1 MAPGTCLSHALLA
14 SLLSASQVA
23 AQTPTGTVTG
33 RILDETTTDPIS
45 GAAVRVAER
54 TELTN
59 AAGRFLVNGVPVGS
73 HAIQV
78 TRFGYSD
85 TTRMVDVTAGDT
97 IVLDFTMAPQALEL
111 TQLVVTG
118 YGTQRASDLTGV
130 IERLTPEELNPGRVV
145 SPEELIQSKVAGVQ
159 VIDNNEPGGG
169 MSVRIRGTTSVNAS
183 SDPLFVVDGVPLDIG
198 GGLSAG
204 RNPLNFLNPQDIE
217 NVTVL
222 KDASATAIYGSRGGG
237 GVVIIETKRGQQ
249 GPQIEYTGTVSGS
262 TITREPDML
271 NADQFRAAVEQF
283 APQNVQQLEAANT
296 DWRDLV
302 QRDAF
307 GQEHN
312 LAISGGTEAINY
324 RLSLGYLNQDGV
336 IRGTTVE
343 RFSAALNYDHRIND
357 YLSIR
362 TNLRGSRIDDAFTP
376 GGVLSGA
383 NQFGPTQ
390 PMRDPGSPTG
400 FYEWP
405 DPLGPNN
412 PLAELALISD
422 EGTTYRSVGNIQ
434 GEYRL
439 PFLEALKATVNAGY
453 DVTRADRRSFFPSTL
468 QNQLEQGLGGTISR
482 QNPSVTN
489 TVLEAYLSYASP
501 IGGLAGT
508 VDVTGGY
515 TYEESRGDFPS
526 FFVQGLS
533 TDLLGPDGVPAAD
546 LEEPFLDIQESK
558 LISFFGR
565 LNYALRDRY
574 HATVTVRR
582 DGSSRFGP
590 GNDWGTFPSVAVA
603 WRLSQEPFMERFA
616 LLSDLKLRAS
626 WGKNGNQAFAN
637 YQQFSTYTVGDG
649 QSQAQFGDEFVPTI
663 RPSAVD
669 PNIKW
674 EETTS
679 FNLGLDFGLFESRL
693 TGSIDYYDKDTD
705 DLIFTIPVA
714 AGTNLSNFV
723 TTNIGS
729 MKNQGVEFSLD
740 AGILDGG
747 NGGLRWDAS
756 FNAAYNTNELVH
768 INPIAGG
775 AEQILVG
782 NVAGG
787 VGTRIQVLQ
796 PGQPI
801 NSFFVFRH
809 RRGADGMP
817 IYEDANGDDV
827 INEQDLYEERGGDP
841 ELINQDD
848 RVPLHSPDPDWIL
861 GHTSRIA
868 FRNLDLSFTMR
879 AYLGNYVYNNVASNL
894 GSYEEVG
901 RGSPF
906 NLHASVLET
915 GFETPQYFSDY
926 YVEDASF
933 LRMDN
938 LTLGYTLQW
947 RGLPMRIFGTVQS
960 VFTLTGYSGVDPT
973 AGVSGIDNN
982 IYPRSRTFSGGVA
995 VRF

>member
-1 MAPGTCLSHALLA
+1 MAFGNHLSLALLG
-14 SLLSASQVA
+14 SLLCVTQAA
-23 AQTPTGTVTG
+23 AQAQTGTITG
-33 RILDETTTDPIS
+33 QVLDETTQDPIS
-45 GAAVRVAER
+45 GAAVTVSER
-54 TELTN
+54 TALTN
-59 AAGRFLVNGVPVGS
+59 AAGRFLVADVPTGS
-73 HAIQV
+73 HAVQV
-78 TRFGYSD
+78 TRFGYGD
-85 TTRMVDVTAGDT
+85 ATQTITVTAGET
-97 IVLDFTMAPQALEL
+97 TVVDFTMTPEAVEL

-118 YGTQRASDLTGV
+118 YGTRRASDLTGV
-130 IERLTPEELNPGRVV
+130 IETLTSEELNPGRVV
-145 SPEELIQSKVAGVQ
+145 SPEQLIQSKVAGVQ

-169 MSVRIRGTTSVNAS
+169 MSLRIRGATSVNAS
-183 SDPLFVVDGVPLDIG
+183 SEPLFVVDGVPLAVG

-222 KDASATAIYGSRGGG
+222 KDASATAIYGSRGGS
-237 GVVIIETKRGQQ
+237 GVVIIETKRGTQ
-249 GPQIEYTGTVSGS
+249 GPQLEYTGSISSSRV
-262 TITREPDML
+262 TREPDML
-271 NADQFRAAVEQF
+271 SAAQFRAAVEQF
-283 APQNVQQLEAANT
+283 APQNVEQLQNAST

-312 LAISGGTEAINY
+312 LAISGGTDAINY

-336 IRGTTVE
+336 VRGTTVE
-343 RFSAALNYDHRIND
+343 RLSAALNYDHRIGDHLN
-357 YLSIR
+357 IR
-362 TNLRGSRIDDAFTP
+362 TNVRGSRIDDEFTP

-390 PMRDPGSPTG
+390 PMRDADRPTG

-412 PLAELALISD
+412 PLAELALVSD

-439 PFLEALKATVNAGY
+439 PFLEALTATVNAGY
-453 DVTRADRRSFFPSTL
+453 DVTSAERRTFSPSTL
-468 QNQLEQGLGGTISR
+468 QSQLEQGLGGTVNR
-482 QNPSVTN
+482 QNPSVTS
-489 TVLEAYLSYASP
+489 TVLEAYLNYATP
-501 IGGLAGT
+501 VGGLGGT

-515 TYEESRGDFPS
+515 SYESSRGDSAS
-526 FFVQGLS
+526 FLAQGLS
-533 TDLLGPDGVPAAD
+533 TDLLGPDGVPAAE
-546 LEEPFLDIQESK
+546 LEEPFLSIQESR

-565 LNYALRDRY
+565 LNYTLNDRY
-574 HATVTVRR
+574 YATFSVRR

-590 GNDWGTFPSVAVA
+590 DNAWGTFPSVAVA
-603 WRLSQEPFMERFA
+603 WRLSQEPVMERLTA
-616 LLSDLKLRAS
+616 LSDLKLRAS

-637 YQQFSTYTVGDG
+637 YQQFTTYVVGDG
-649 QSQAQFGDEFVPTI
+649 QSQAQFGDEFVATV

-679 FNLGLDFGLFESRL
+679 FNLGLDFGLFENRL

-729 MKNQGVEFSLD
+729 MNNRGVELTLN
-740 AGILDGG
+740 AGILDGR
-747 NGGLRWDAS
+747 NGSLRWEAL
-756 FNAAYNTNELVH
+756 FNAAHNTNELVH
-768 INPIAGG
+768 VNPIAGG
-775 AEQILVG
+775 SEQILVG
-782 NVAGG
+782 EVAGG

-796 PGQPI
+796 PGHPI
-801 NSFFVFRH
+801 NSFFVYRH
-809 RRGADGMP
+809 KRGPDGRP
-817 IYEDANGDDV
+817 IYEDTNGDDV
-827 INEQDLYEERGGDP
+827 INEQDLYEEHGGDADV
-841 ELINQDD
+841 INQDD
-848 RVPLHSPDPDWIL
+848 RVPFHSPDPDWIL
-861 GHTSRIA
+861 GHTSDIA
-868 FRNLDLSFTMR
+868 YRNLDLSFTLR
-879 AYLGNYVYNNVASNL
+879 AYLGTYVYNNIASNL

-915 GFETPQYFSDY
+915 GFEKPQYFSDY

-938 LTLGYTLQW
+938 LTLGYTVQW
-947 RGLPMRIFGTVQS
+947 RGRPMRIFGTVQN

-973 AGVSGIDNN
+973 AELRGIDNN
-982 IYPRSRTFSGGVA
+982 IYPRSRTFSGGVS